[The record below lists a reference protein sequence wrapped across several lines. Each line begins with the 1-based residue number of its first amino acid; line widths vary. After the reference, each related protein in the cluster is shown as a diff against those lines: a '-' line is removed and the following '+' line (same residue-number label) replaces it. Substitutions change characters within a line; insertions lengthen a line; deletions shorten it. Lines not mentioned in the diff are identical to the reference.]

1 MLNVVK
7 TREKESLSGNSWKR
21 DGGREMKASS
31 SISRDALAEVAVVSN
46 SPEIIKKFRG
56 KTRSVEKWIL

>member
-46 SPEIIKKFRG
+46 SPEII
-56 KTRSVEKWIL
+56 